1 MLRNNYI
8 KAAGG
13 DALTPMYALEP
24 LTENNIADSC
34 AFEMND
40 RVYNKAGKRMGKVAA
55 AIWPWKC
62 KNAMFRFNE
71 CTDTK
76 LNQDGMA
83 YDADSGDGTV
93 YDQNYSRLNEGG
105 CVMFCM
111 QEAVNN
117 TFTNNV
123 SYDDLGGTLSPSQN
137 PDAYIANN
145 HFYKRKGVPLIRKRM
160 HGKRTLKNNTI
171 TEI

>member
-1 MLRNNYI
+1 
-8 KAAGG
+8 
-13 DALTPMYALEP
+13 MYALEP

-40 RVYNKAGKRMGKVAA
+40 RIYNKAGKRMGKVAA

-111 QEAVNN
+111 QEAVHN